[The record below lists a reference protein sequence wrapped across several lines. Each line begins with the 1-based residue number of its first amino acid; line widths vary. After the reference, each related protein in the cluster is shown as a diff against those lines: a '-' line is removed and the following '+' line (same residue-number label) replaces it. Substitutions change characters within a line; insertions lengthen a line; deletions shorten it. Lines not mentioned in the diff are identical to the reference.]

1 MKKKVVKK
9 DRKIKNH
16 DVSKRISTLQK
27 EIIVLFVLVLG
38 LITFIGIQILFVNP
52 SKKEIK
58 IINKAIDDNYVF
70 LGDSITEGYDLEEF
84 FPDKPVINSGV
95 SGYRAK
101 DLLSRLDNMVY
112 RYNPSKVFLLIGT
125 NDIAIGKDKDYIIE
139 RIGKI
144 IDEIKLNR
152 KYTEI
157 YVESIYP
164 INSNKIKNR
173 SNDFIN
179 ELNNEIQLLCKEK
192 EVKYINVHKLLL
204 DENGELSENYS
215 DDGLHLTYE
224 GYEVVT
230 EKLEKYLK

>member
-1 MKKKVVKK
+1 
-9 DRKIKNH
+9 
-16 DVSKRISTLQK
+16 
-27 EIIVLFVLVLG
+27 
-38 LITFIGIQILFVNP
+38 
-52 SKKEIK
+52 
-58 IINKAIDDNYVF
+58 
-70 LGDSITEGYDLEEF
+70 
-84 FPDKPVINSGV
+84 
-95 SGYRAK
+95 
-101 DLLSRLDNMVY
+101 MVY

-125 NDIAIGKDKDYIIE
+125 NDIEIGKVNDYIIE

-173 SNDFIN
+173 SNNFIN